1 MAKNI
6 FAGVDNVAKKAKNIY
21 VGVNNKARKV
31 KEVYAGVGGVARKV
45 WPNNLIPDDRYQS
58 VTSIGVRKY
67 DAELYFLPTLDPTFV
82 PYPVMRCVIKFSL
95 FDVSHAASKTEDAT
109 YRFGRINGFI
119 EYGYLYQTDSNYAEV
134 IKLGYEH
141 TGSYTS
147 GNMIFNVEHAK
158 RKASTPVQDW
168 IRSYTSEDMILN
180 NIYTIDFLNNYA
192 TYIDS
197 QRGYYS
203 NPSNRYIGSI
213 DASKISPPA
222 NDMYSQPYYFTGIQF
237 GMANYLLGKIYSVKF
252 YKNNTTLIRD
262 YIPGYRISDGYLGM
276 YDMVNNV
283 FLEAYRTRYDPV
295 KTNTEYYV
303 IEE

>member
-6 FAGVDNVAKKAKNIY
+6 FTGVNNTAQKAKSIY
-21 VGVNNKARKV
+21 VGVNNTARKV

-58 VTSIGVRKY
+58 VTSIGVKKY
-67 DAELYFLPTLDPTFV
+67 DAWLTFYPNLDSTFV
-82 PYPVMRCVIKFSL
+82 PYPLLRCVIKFSL
-95 FDVSHAASKTEDAT
+95 FDTSTAISRTEDTT
-109 YRFGRINGFI
+109 YRFGRFESFI
-119 EYGYLYQTDSNYAEV
+119 SYGYLYSGNDHAV
-134 IKLGYEH
+134 IFRLGYEH

-158 RKASTPVQDW
+158 NRSDTPVQDW
-168 IRSYTSEDMILN
+168 ITSYTSEDMIID

-197 QRGYYS
+197 QKGYYS

-213 DASKISPPA
+213 TASKVTPPI
-222 NDMYSQPYYFTGIQF
+222 NNMYDGSYYYTGIQF
-237 GMANYLLGKIYSVKF
+237 GMAQYVLGKIYSVKF

-276 YDMVNNV
+276 YDTVNHV
-283 FLEAYRTRYDPV
+283 FLEAYHGRYDPV
-295 KTNTEYYV
+295 ISNTEYYV
-303 IEE
+303 VEE

>member
-58 VTSIGVRKY
+58 VTSIGVKASSSSARI
-67 DAELYFLPTLDPTFV
+67 YFYPTLDPTFV
-82 PYPVMRCVIKFSL
+82 TYPILRCVMKFSL
-95 FDVSHAASKTEDAT
+95 FDTSGAIGNTED
-109 YRFGRINGFI
+109 GRQYIDGRGFV
-119 EYGYLYQTDSNYAEV
+119 EYGYLYGSEYDSSV
-134 IKLGYEH
+134 CIKLGYEKN
-141 TGSYTS
+141 SS
-147 GNMIFNVEHAK
+147 GNLLFNVTYGK
-158 RKASTPVQDW
+158 RATPPYFVE
-168 IRSYTSEDMILN
+168 RFTSYSSENMILD
-180 NIYTIDFLNNYA
+180 NIYTIDFSNNYA

-203 NPSNRYIGSI
+203 NPANRYMGSLTS
-213 DASKISPPA
+213 SKISPPS
-222 NDMYSQPYYFTGIQF
+222 NDMYSSNWYYTGIEF
-237 GMANYLLGKIYSVKF
+237 GLGLYLLGKVYSVKF

-262 YIPGYRISDGYLGM
+262 YVPCYRISDGYIGM
-276 YDMVNNV
+276 FDMVNRV
-283 FLEAYRTRYDPV
+283 FLECTDFGYTPV
-295 KTNTEYYV
+295 KSDTTRYV